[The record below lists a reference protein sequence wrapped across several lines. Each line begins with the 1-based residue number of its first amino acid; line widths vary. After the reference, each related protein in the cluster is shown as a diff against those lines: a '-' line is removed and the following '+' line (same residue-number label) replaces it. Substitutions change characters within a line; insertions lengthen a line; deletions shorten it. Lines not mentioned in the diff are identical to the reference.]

1 MDDGKKQDSKSIK
14 MGTKHKESGINYCKW
29 CGAPTAMEQLQM
41 ANTPILEFIEEKID
55 KLGRNRVWSSGA
67 NWSELDLDSDDE
79 AELLVYDE
87 LLNTITMKSVCMR
100 CLEEDD
106 RLWDKYYGGMSDGY
120 IDYEI
125 EF

>member
-1 MDDGKKQDSKSIK
+1 
-14 MGTKHKESGINYCKW
+14 MGPEYKGSESVNHCVW
-29 CGAPTAMEQLQM
+29 CGCTTNREKMLLPA
-41 ANTPILEFIEEKID
+41 TPILEFIEVKID
-55 KLGRNRVWSSGA
+55 IMGREDVWGENS
-67 NWSELDLDSDDE
+67 NWAILDLDSDAE

-87 LLNTITMKSVCMR
+87 LLNTITMKSVCRR